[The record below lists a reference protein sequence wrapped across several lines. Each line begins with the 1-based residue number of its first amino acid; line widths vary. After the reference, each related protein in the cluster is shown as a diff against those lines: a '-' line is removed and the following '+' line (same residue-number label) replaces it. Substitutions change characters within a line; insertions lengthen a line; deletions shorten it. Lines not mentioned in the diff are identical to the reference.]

1 MSYVVRMI
9 LDMVHICKSSSSR
22 HSRHKDSEILSRSR
36 REPNPAVAAVKQYEN
51 NNKPA
56 FLNCEA
62 LSNQAAVDE
71 QQPKGER
78 LFESV

>member
-1 MSYVVRMI
+1 M
-9 LDMVHICKSSSSR
+9 
-22 HSRHKDSEILSRSR
+22 
-36 REPNPAVAAVKQYEN
+36 AAVKQYEN

-62 LSNQAAVDE
+62 LSKQAAVDE

-78 LFESV
+78 LCESVLTRVETGEGNVTSNLSPPSG